1 MEYTTPEPLRPK
13 SPGRTKNALVRIVAI
28 AAAAGVFWYIY
39 THSNLISRN
48 QTEDNSNTTDR
59 QAQERLL
66 VAPEATGLSS
76 EDYAAQV
83 ERYAI
88 EADTIAL
95 TSGCTMDPLIIKMN
109 EKNTL
114 KLDNRDN
121 SEHMIV
127 FEDQNFFT
135 VAPNTVREIN
145 ITEAFGKGQ
154 GIYRYRCGDQEKTV
168 GILYVVK

>member
-1 MEYTTPEPLRPK
+1 MEYTTPEPLHPK
-13 SPGRTKNALVRIVAI
+13 VPGSTRRAVVRIIAF
-28 AAAAGVFWYIY
+28 AAAVGVFWYIY
-39 THSNLISRN
+39 THSTLISQKPTADDAN
-48 QTEDNSNTTDR
+48 INDR
-59 QAQERLL
+59 GAQEQLL
-66 VAPEATGLSS
+66 APPEAAGLSS

-83 ERYAI
+83 ERYAV

-95 TSGCTMDPLIIKMN
+95 TSDCTMEPLILKMN
-109 EKNTL
+109 EKKTL
-114 KLDNRDN
+114 KLDNRDTT
-121 SEHMIV
+121 EQMIV

-154 GIYRYRCGDQEKTV
+154 GIYRYRCGAQEKTV